1 MKKPPKKL
9 SLWEYPDGPAQ
20 NMDQQVVVLK
30 QNRSGDFKDCYAA
43 NLLDGDNYMT
53 KETVELPPRTDTSIL
68 DFIISNQ
75 IKIEYGEK
83 DIFIYRMGRF
93 LFDHPYSDETKQDD
107 VRDAI
112 QYMMDMDEL

>member
-9 SLWEYPDGPAQ
+9 SLWQYPDGPAQ

-30 QNRSGDFKDCYAA
+30 QTRAGDFKDCYAA

-53 KETVELPPRTDTSIL
+53 KEAVELPPRTDTSIL

-75 IKIEYGEK
+75 IKIEYG
-83 DIFIYRMGRF
+83 DTIIFIYRMARF

-107 VRDAI
+107 VRDAM